1 AEILNAASRPLL
13 LLGGGVVIGN
23 ASDLA
28 RQLAARADL
37 PVASTLMGL
46 GAYPGR
52 DSRHLGML
60 GMHGTV
66 VANRAVTACDTLV
79 AVGVRFDD
87 RVTGKIAGFAPQA
100 RIVHIDVDP
109 TSVSKNVP
117 VDTPIVGDARL
128 ILEDLL
134 PRVAAPGAGARAA
147 WWQQIDAWKAGFPL
161 RYGKGG
167 LKPQY
172 VIEELARQTAGQET
186 TIATDVGQHQMWTA
200 LYYPFD
206 RPRSLVTSGGLG
218 TMGFGL
224 PAGLGAQLAAPGRLT
239 VVVTGDGGFQMNIQE
254 LATAKRLD
262 LPVKI
267 LLLDN
272 GCLGMVRQLQ
282 EMFFEKR
289 YVYTDLSDNPD
300 FVAVAAAYGIPAERC
315 ERAEDVPGAIARLLA
330 APGPAFLDVRIDREE
345 NVVPMVP
352 SGAAIDQA
360 IGARD

>member
-1 AEILNAASRPLL
+1 
-13 LLGGGVVIGN
+13 
-23 ASDLA
+23 
-28 RQLAARADL
+28 
-37 PVASTLMGL
+37 
-46 GAYPGR
+46 
-52 DSRHLGML
+52 
-60 GMHGTV
+60 
-66 VANRAVTACDTLV
+66 
-79 AVGVRFDD
+79 
-87 RVTGKIAGFAPQA
+87 
-100 RIVHIDVDP
+100 
-109 TSVSKNVP
+109 
-117 VDTPIVGDARL
+117 
-128 ILEDLL
+128 
-134 PRVAAPGAGARAA
+134 
-147 WWQQIDAWKAGFPL
+147 
-161 RYGKGG
+161 
-167 LKPQY
+167 
-172 VIEELARQTAGQET
+172 
-186 TIATDVGQHQMWTA
+186 MWTA